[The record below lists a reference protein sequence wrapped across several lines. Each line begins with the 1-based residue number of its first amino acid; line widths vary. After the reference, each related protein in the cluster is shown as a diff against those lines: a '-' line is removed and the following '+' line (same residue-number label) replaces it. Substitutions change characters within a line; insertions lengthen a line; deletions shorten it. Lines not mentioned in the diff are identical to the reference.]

1 MTKFKKMRN
10 RYFLVL
16 VLSVLLGSVSIF
28 AEKSELHQR
37 AEAEDAKNNI
47 ANARSLYIRSFESYV
62 GKGQMDEGVACGV
75 KATSLYYKENF
86 WKEAFDLLRRVD
98 QTIDAGQGM
107 TSAKAALHYQTSKE
121 RMKMYVK
128 LRKSDRAMDQMKTM
142 EAFVNQ
148 AGNES
153 LRNDLLYNKAIYFY
167 TFGQTAQG
175 NAVFKEMATK
185 LTANGDY
192 DKVDEVYQTLLA
204 NGRQSNNAS
213 MLNQAYSSYMVW
225 KDSVTAIKTAVA
237 IDSLKQQIAN
247 NEEIIAD
254 KDDSL
259 TARQLTIS
267 GLIVLVVIL
276 TIVLVLGAMLLMRY
290 MVTTRKQKKTIQLA
304 NESNALKAKFINSIS
319 AQLEPTLKKLDG
331 SKPEV
336 KALLSFAEHIQT
348 LSDVENTTSVELEET
363 QIQPLC
369 ESLVEE
375 IRPQIKDSV
384 ALTVTVP
391 KMAVKIHKEY
401 ITYVVR
407 HLLKNAVTYTPAEG
421 KITLEFKKR
430 SPHTYQFLITN
441 TGSVIPEEKR
451 EDVFKPFLEIK
462 DLVEGDGLGL
472 PICKQMALKMN
483 GDLDIDPAF
492 TKGTR
497 FVLNLH
503 V

>member
-1 MTKFKKMRN
+1 M
-10 RYFLVL
+10 
-16 VLSVLLGSVSIF
+16 
-28 AEKSELHQR
+28 
-37 AEAEDAKNNI
+37 
-47 ANARSLYIRSFESYV
+47 
-62 GKGQMDEGVACGV
+62 
-75 KATSLYYKENF
+75 
-86 WKEAFDLLRRVD
+86 
-98 QTIDAGQGM
+98 
-107 TSAKAALHYQTSKE
+107 
-121 RMKMYVK
+121 
-128 LRKSDRAMDQMKTM
+128 
-142 EAFVNQ
+142 
-148 AGNES
+148 
-153 LRNDLLYNKAIYFY
+153 
-167 TFGQTAQG
+167 
-175 NAVFKEMATK
+175 
-185 LTANGDY
+185 
-192 DKVDEVYQTLLA
+192 
-204 NGRQSNNAS
+204 
-213 MLNQAYSSYMVW
+213 
-225 KDSVTAIKTAVA
+225 
-237 IDSLKQQIAN
+237 
-247 NEEIIAD
+247 
-254 KDDSL
+254 
-259 TARQLTIS
+259 
-267 GLIVLVVIL
+267 
-276 TIVLVLGAMLLMRY
+276 
-290 MVTTRKQKKTIQLA
+290 
-304 NESNALKAKFINSIS
+304 
-319 AQLEPTLKKLDG
+319 
-331 SKPEV
+331 
-336 KALLSFAEHIQT
+336 SFAEHIQT